1 MDLINGYRCDC
12 QGDFSGPRCERRCS
26 GKVDIVFVIDSSGSI
41 RSERFPKVLDFVNS
55 IVNEFE
61 VSGDATRFGAVV
73 FSDSASVSFQ
83 LSAYKTKQDVMSAIS
98 QIKFIGGRTNTA
110 GGLQLMKDNMFTSG
124 NGDRQDVPNIAMV
137 ITDGN
142 SNINKEN
149 TIPFAIDARTK
160 GVHVIVVSIG
170 DMLNMLELR
179 GMASMPVAQN
189 LHQAKSWRDLA
200 GLKTNMIKSTCDDN
214 NECNSNPCKN
224 GGRCMNLLKRFW
236 CECNGDYSGVTCNR
250 RCTKQMDVT
259 FILDLSG
266 SVDTIYDISVSFI
279 NEVVYGLPF
288 QMGRVRVALVSFSD
302 SARVEFYLD
311 KYQNKREILNALS
324 FRAAGGRTNT
334 QEAINKAY
342 NSVFSSGRGD
352 RNGAQNIAIV
362 ITDGRS
368 NVNQGNTIPEADRA
382 RQRGVEMYVAA
393 VTDQADMGEVN
404 AIANDPDSTHVVRLR
419 NKNEV
424 NSAASS
430 LLDRLCA

>member
-1 MDLINGYRCDC
+1 M
-12 QGDFSGPRCERRCS
+12 QDFITIGW
-26 GKVDIVFVIDSSGSI
+26 
-41 RSERFPKVLDFVNS
+41 
-55 IVNEFE
+55 
-61 VSGDATRFGAVV
+61 
-73 FSDSASVSFQ
+73 Q
-83 LSAYKTKQDVMSAIS
+83 LRIS
-98 QIKFIGGRTNTA
+98 LVKR
-110 GGLQLMKDNMFTSG
+110 LQMF
-124 NGDRQDVPNIAMV
+124 
-137 ITDGN
+137 
-142 SNINKEN
+142 
-149 TIPFAIDARTK
+149 
-160 GVHVIVVSIG
+160 
-170 DMLNMLELR
+170 
-179 GMASMPVAQN
+179 
-189 LHQAKSWRDLA
+189 
-200 GLKTNMIKSTCDDN
+200 
-214 NECNSNPCKN
+214 
-224 GGRCMNLLKRFW
+224 LLLLT
-236 CECNGDYSGVTCNR
+236 G
-250 RCTKQMDVT
+250 CTKQMDVT

-288 QMGRVRVALVSFSD
+288 QMGRAHVALVSFSD

-342 NSVFSSGRGD
+342 NSVFSSSRGD

-382 RQRGVEMYVAA
+382 RQRDVEMYVAA

-419 NKNEV
+419 NKNDV